1 MIQKIFKRKIIDILE
16 QETYNVKIIE
26 NKSKICYKHK
36 NSL

>member
-26 NKSKICYKHK
+26 N
-36 NSL
+36 LL